1 MFTAVITAFAAWIG
15 AGAAY
20 FFGRENL
27 RQAIQAIKGQTPREI
42 LERKKVSELMM
53 LLEPTVTED
62 LTIEAIQ
69 ERLSNDP
76 KMWYVGIV
84 DSNSRLLNVIH
95 EEAIQNYISDKLKNG
110 KQRMVEDLYKEIMDV
125 KIGEV
130 VKEIKK
136 LSADRPNLSKLIDIH
151 VAVGPD
157 ENCSSV
163 LDKLDQENKFVA
175 FIVDANGVPRGH
187 VTTGDLRRALFLER

>member
-1 MFTAVITAFAAWIG
+1 MTIIICVILFLPFPIQGPTDATTTGQIISYRRDMFTAVITAFAAWIG

-42 LERKKVSELMM
+42 LEQKKVSELMM
-53 LLEPTVTED
+53 PLEPTVTED
-62 LTIEAIQ
+62 LKIGTIQ
-69 ERLSNDP
+69 ERLSNNL
-76 KMWYVGIV
+76 KLWYVAII
-84 DSNSRLLNVIH
+84 DSNSRLLNVVH
-95 EEAIQNYISDKLKNG
+95 EEAIQHFISERLKNG

-130 VKEIKK
+130 VKEIKNMSVDK
-136 LSADRPNLSKLIDIH
+136 PNLEKLIDIH

-163 LDKLDQENKFVA
+163 LDKLD
-175 FIVDANGVPRGH
+175 
-187 VTTGDLRRALFLER
+187 